1 MKVSMIKC
9 LNNVLH
15 ELPEYLG
22 TSESLPAVGHIFKVR
37 SESETNCL
45 PKEQERVFHHVVEQ
59 FLFISSRYRRDIQK
73 AVSLLT
79 TRVK

>member
-22 TSESLPAVGHIFKVR
+22 TSESFPAVGRIFKVI
-37 SESETNCL
+37 SESKTNCL
-45 PKEQERVFHHVVEQ
+45 PKEQELVFHHAVAQ
-59 FLFISSRYRRDIQK
+59 FLFIPSRYRRDIQK